1 MADVESRYKKPEN
14 YVNRE
19 LSWLDFDYRILEEAR
34 DKSLPLFERLK
45 FLSITASNLDE
56 FFMVRVASLKDMVN
70 AGYTK
75 PDLSG
80 MKPSEQL
87 EKIGEKTHRLVEM
100 QYSTYNRSLIPA
112 LKANGLRVISHHEE
126 LTEEEKELVS
136 QLSSYEEKFDAA
148 MDDDLN
154 TADALAAIFELV
166 RFANTHAGEE
176 SSKAFL
182 SALKEKIVSL
192 SDVLGL
198 IAEKKEEMLDADIEA
213 LIEERQAAR
222 KARNFARADEIRNEL
237 LSKGIVLEDTREG
250 VKWKRA

>member
-1 MADVESRYKKPEN
+1 
-14 YVNRE
+14 
-19 LSWLDFDYRILEEAR
+19 
-34 DKSLPLFERLK
+34 
-45 FLSITASNLDE
+45 
-56 FFMVRVASLKDMVN
+56 
-70 AGYTK
+70 
-75 PDLSG
+75 
-80 MKPSEQL
+80 
-87 EKIGEKTHRLVEM
+87 
-100 QYSTYNRSLIPA
+100 
-112 LKANGLRVISHHEE
+112 
-126 LTEEEKELVS
+126 
-136 QLSSYEEKFDAA
+136 

-222 KARNFARADEIRNEL
+222 KARNFARADEI
-237 LSKGIVLEDTREG
+237 LSLIHI
-250 VKWKRA
+250 